1 MVLGATVS
9 FDTNND
15 IKTTR
20 TNSAQKFYNPN
31 MLTLL
36 TALRHRSAMRTAF
49 KGRDE
54 TSLQPILRWVI
65 KYIGHPRYIKL
76 TSDVAM
82 LLLDLYSEQTM
93 DSPEIDDLLNQ
104 LHRKVRHCSELAQ
117 AAYSTQGMLELLVSG
132 A

>member
-1 MVLGATVS
+1 ML
-9 FDTNND
+9 TN
-15 IKTTR
+15 I
-20 TNSAQKFYNPN
+20 QKFYNPN

-82 LLLDLYSEQTM
+82 LLLDLYSEQAM

-117 AAYSTQGMLELLVSG
+117 AAYSTQGMLDLLVSG